1 MFDDTC
7 YYLSFSDFSDAF
19 FTWVLLNIDDV
30 RNFLSSI
37 VFLDSKRPYTKA
49 VLMRIDIPKLAER
62 IPFDT
67 LFNIYQENLRGY
79 IEYEFDEKDFLSF
92 QDSLRIGT
100 MSFFN

>member
-1 MFDDTC
+1 
-7 YYLSFSDFSDAF
+7 
-19 FTWVLLNIDDV
+19 
-30 RNFLSSI
+30 
-37 VFLDSKRPYTKA
+37 
-49 VLMRIDIPKLAER
+49 MRIDIPKLAER